1 MRQGG
6 NTPNIVPTA
15 LQRSGDFSQ
24 TFNTKGQ
31 LMTIYDPTSTVLGS
45 NGKYTRTLSPGN
57 AIPKTSL
64 DPVAVNL
71 LKFYLLPNLSF

>member
-1 MRQGG
+1 
-6 NTPNIVPTA
+6 
-15 LQRSGDFSQ
+15 
-24 TFNTKGQ
+24 
-31 LMTIYDPTSTVLGS
+31 MTIYDPTSTVLGS